1 MEAELLRIMLYFDI
15 FNYPLTRREI
25 VSYSSLERD
34 RWKEVKSTLARMV
47 KEGVIG
53 FYRGFYYVG
62 RQRQNVT
69 SRLEGNRRMK
79 KRMRTAR
86 RYSGIISGFP
96 FVRGVF
102 ISGSL
107 SKGAVSETDDIDY
120 FIITDPGRLWLVRS
134 LLTLFKKMFL
144 LNSYRNF
151 CINYF
156 VDSENLYVRD
166 HNLFTATEIVFLI
179 PVFNRVIYD
188 RFMDQNTWVRSY
200 YPNIVRRDDFCHE
213 RNPVI
218 KRLLEKLPGNSTGNR
233 LESYFYRTS
242 GSYIRRK
249 FSYMDDKTFS
259 QSFTL
264 LRNELKYLPQ
274 RHKNRIID
282 KYNERVLK
290 FRRLNW
296 FTPVKI
302 PVHSLS
308 E

>member
-1 MEAELLRIMLYFDI
+1 
-15 FNYPLTRREI
+15 
-25 VSYSSLERD
+25 
-34 RWKEVKSTLARMV
+34 MV
-47 KEGVIG
+47 KEELIG
-53 FYRGFYYVG
+53 FHRGFYYVG

-69 SRLEGNRRMK
+69 ARLEGNRRMK
-79 KRMRTAR
+79 KRMKTAR
-86 RYSGIISGFP
+86 RYSRLISCFP
-96 FVRGVF
+96 FVRGIF

-134 LLTLFKKMFL
+134 LLTLFKKIFL

-156 VDSENLYVRD
+156 VDSESLYIRE
-166 HNLFTATEIVFLI
+166 HNLFTATEIVFLK
-179 PVFNRVIYD
+179 PVFNRVLYD
-188 RFMDQNTWVRSY
+188 RFMDQNIWVRFY
-200 YPNIVRRDDFCHE
+200 YPNIARRDDFCRE
-213 RNPVI
+213 KNPVI
-218 KRLLEKLPGNSTGNR
+218 KRLLEKLLGNSTGNR

-242 GSYIRRK
+242 GSFIRRK
-249 FSYMDDKTFS
+249 FSNMDDKTFS

-274 RHKNRIID
+274 RHQNRIID

-290 FRRLNW
+290 FRRINW
-296 FTPVKI
+296 FTPANI
-302 PVHSLS
+302 SAHSDQ